1 MKMEKVSK
9 ISDVC
14 FELKIRVYRIL
25 SILVTWK
32 VKVFYIYLVYC
43 LVEYRILW
51 VLKEN
56 FSSKI

>member
-43 LVEYRILW
+43 LVEYRTLW
-51 VLKEN
+51 VLK
-56 FSSKI
+56 